1 MRGVNR
7 RLRALEA
14 AQPSRISPA
23 VKVWLGWPLTDAE
36 RARLDDP
43 VPELVMSNLPQE
55 VKEWLAID

>member
-1 MRGVNR
+1 MRAVNR

-23 VKVWLGWPLTDAE
+23 VKAWLGWPLTDAE

-43 VPELVMSNLPQE
+43 VPEPVMSTLPQE
-55 VKEWLAID
+55 VREWLAIG